1 MKRTLTGV
9 AAALASLL
17 LALIWNPAPVAAAE
31 PGLEAE
37 YVASLNEVRAREG
50 LAPLQVHDELV
61 AVARGWADVMAGAND
76 IWHNPDL
83 GSQVSA
89 PWVVLGENV
98 GTGYDVAVIMRAFVD
113 SPAHYRNIVDPR
125 FDHVGVG
132 VTWGSDGRMYTAH
145 VFMDLGGAPRP
156 AASSGSAPTGVAAA
170 TTDTTA
176 TAAPATAAPAPAA
189 PARPPAAAAPE
200 RFEALLA
207 AVRAIGAG
215 GVA

>member
-1 MKRTLTGV
+1 MQRTLTGM
-9 AAALASLL
+9 AAALASAL
-17 LALIWNPAPVAAAE
+17 LALTWNPTPAAAAE

-50 LAPLQVHDELV
+50 LAPLRVHDELV
-61 AVARGWADVMAGAND
+61 AVARAWADVMAGAND

-98 GTGYDVAVIMRAFVD
+98 GTGHEVATVMRAFVG

-125 FDHVGVG
+125 YDDVGVG

-145 VFMDLGGAPRP
+145 VFMDLGGDPQR

-170 TTDTTA
+170 PSTLAASPTT
-176 TAAPATAAPAPAA
+176 PAPAA
-189 PARPPAAAAPE
+189 PIRPPAAAAPE